1 MSTINIAK
9 NYRQYTSEELREY
22 GYAGLLECNGY
33 DLSDFIERIFQGFDE
48 IVEKRVE
55 AALSNHGDL
64 ESELEDA
71 RDEVRRAIRIL
82 EEI

>member
-9 NYRQYTSEELREY
+9 NYRQYTSEELRDY
-22 GYAGLLECNGY
+22 AYAGLLECNGY

-48 IVEKRVE
+48 LVEKKVE
-55 AALSNHGDL
+55 TALASVDD
-64 ESELEDA
+64 LEDA